1 MKKILFILAGTLV
14 LAGCK
19 SYKNY
24 ERPQSIED
32 TAKEQLFRD
41 VQGTDTM
48 SFGNMPWREVF
59 TDAQLQQL
67 IEKALAQNIDL
78 QKADHNIQKARIGL
92 KVSKLSYLP
101 TLAVAPQ
108 GQIASFDG
116 GKATKTYT
124 LPLSLSWELGSW
136 GSLRNNRKKAGVD
149 TLIAASAKQATQTA
163 IVSAVANLYYTL
175 QMLDE
180 QLRTTKETVV
190 IWKKNVDAME
200 AMQEAGLTTNAAV
213 AQARANFYEL
223 QTTIPTLEHSIR
235 QTENA
240 LCVILNEA
248 PHPIARS
255 AFNADAFPA
264 DFSTGV
270 PLQLLSSRPDVKIAE
285 LQLASAF
292 YNTNIARSAFYPSL
306 TLSGTAGWT
315 NSAGS
320 MVLNPAKFI
329 ANAVGSLVQP
339 LFAQGKLRAQYK
351 IAKIEQE
358 SLTLDFRNTL
368 LSAGQEVSDALSA
381 YQTAIAKAEK
391 RQLEVEQLEQALD
404 KTLFLFS
411 HGNTTSYLETLTAQ
425 QSLLSAQLS
434 LISDKY
440 SKLQAAITLYQA
452 LGGGRD
458 K

>member
-24 ERPQSIED
+24 ERPQNIAD
-32 TAKEQLFRD
+32 IANEQLFRD
-41 VQGTDTM
+41 VQATDTM
-48 SFGNMPWREVF
+48 SFGNRPWREVF

-67 IEKALAQNIDL
+67 IEKALAQNTDL
-78 QKADHNIQKARIGL
+78 QKADHNIKKARIGL

-108 GQIASFDG
+108 GSITSTDG
-116 GKATKTYT
+116 MKAIKTYT

-163 IVSAVANLYYTL
+163 IVSAVANLYYTM

-180 QLRTTKETVV
+180 QLRTTNETVV
-190 IWKKNVDAME
+190 LWKKNVDAME

-306 TLSGTAGWT
+306 TLTGTAGWT

-320 MVLNPAKFI
+320 AIINPAMFL

-351 IAKIEQE
+351 IAKIEEE

-368 LSAGQEVSDALSA
+368 LTAGQEVSDALSS
-381 YQTAIAKAEK
+381 YQTATAKAEK
-391 RQLEVEQLEQALD
+391 RKLEVEQLEQALE

-425 QSLLSAQLS
+425 QSLLSAKLK

-440 SKLQAAITLYQA
+440 DKLQAGISLYQA

>member
-67 IEKALAQNIDL
+67 IEKALAQNTDL

-163 IVSAVANLYYTL
+163 IVSAVANLYYTM

-180 QLRTTKETVV
+180 QLRTTNETVV
-190 IWKKNVDAME
+190 LWKKNVDAME

-351 IAKIEQE
+351 IAKIEEE

-368 LSAGQEVSDALSA
+368 LTAGQEVSDALSA

-391 RQLEVEQLEQALD
+391 RKLEVEQLEQALE

-425 QSLLSAQLS
+425 QSLLSAKLS

-440 SKLQAAITLYQA
+440 DKLQAGISLYQA

>member
-200 AMQEAGLTTNAAV
+200 AMQQAGLTNNAAV

-425 QSLLSAQLS
+425 QSLLSAKLS

-440 SKLQAAITLYQA
+440 DKLQAGISLYQA

>member
-67 IEKALAQNIDL
+67 IEKALAQNTDL

-163 IVSAVANLYYTL
+163 IVSAVANLYYTM

-180 QLRTTKETVV
+180 QLRTTNETVV
-190 IWKKNVDAME
+190 LWKKNVDAME

-351 IAKIEQE
+351 IAKIEEE

-368 LSAGQEVSDALSA
+368 LTAGQEVSDALSS
-381 YQTAIAKAEK
+381 YQTATAKAEK
-391 RQLEVEQLEQALD
+391 RQLEVEQLEQALE

-425 QSLLSAQLS
+425 QSLLSAKLS

-440 SKLQAAITLYQA
+440 DKLQAGISLYQA

>member
-24 ERPQSIED
+24 ERPQTIAD
-32 TAKEQLFRD
+32 TANEQLFRD
-41 VQGTDTM
+41 VQATDTM
-48 SFGNMPWREVF
+48 SFGNRPWREVF

-67 IEKALAQNIDL
+67 IEKALAQNTDL
-78 QKADHNIQKARIGL
+78 QKADHNIKKARIGL

-108 GQIASFDG
+108 GSITSTDG
-116 GKATKTYT
+116 MKAIKTYT

-136 GSLRNNRKKAGVD
+136 SSLRNNRKKAGVD

-163 IVSAVANLYYTL
+163 IVSAVANLYYTM

-180 QLRTTKETVV
+180 QLRTTNETVV
-190 IWKKNVDAME
+190 LWKKNVDAME
-200 AMQEAGLTTNAAV
+200 AMHEAGLTTNAAV

-223 QTTIPTLEHSIR
+223 QTTVPTLEHSIR

-306 TLSGTAGWT
+306 TLTGTAGWT

-320 MVLNPAKFI
+320 AIMNPAVFL

-351 IAKIEQE
+351 IAKIEEE

-368 LSAGQEVSDALSA
+368 LTAGQEVSDALSS
-381 YQTAIAKAEK
+381 YQTATAKAEK
-391 RQLEVEQLEQALD
+391 RKLEVEQLEQALE

-425 QSLLSAQLS
+425 QSLLSAKLK

-440 SKLQAAITLYQA
+440 DKLQAGISLYQA

>member
-32 TAKEQLFRD
+32 TANEQLFRD
-41 VQGTDTM
+41 VQATDTM
-48 SFGNMPWREVF
+48 SFGNRPWREVF

-67 IEKALAQNIDL
+67 IEKALAQNTDL
-78 QKADHNIQKARIGL
+78 QKADHNIKKARIGL

-163 IVSAVANLYYTL
+163 IVSAVANLYYTM

-180 QLRTTKETVV
+180 QLRTTNETVV
-190 IWKKNVDAME
+190 LWKKNVDAME

-285 LQLASAF
+285 LQLSSAF

-315 NSAGS
+315 NSAGL

-368 LSAGQEVSDALSA
+368 LSAGQEVSDALSS
-381 YQTAIAKAEK
+381 YQTATAKAEK
-391 RQLEVEQLEQALD
+391 RKLEVEQLEQALE

-425 QSLLSAQLS
+425 QSLLSAKLS

-440 SKLQAAITLYQA
+440 DKLQAGISLYQA

>member
-24 ERPQSIED
+24 ERPQTIAD
-32 TAKEQLFRD
+32 TANEQLFRD
-41 VQGTDTM
+41 VQATDTM
-48 SFGNMPWREVF
+48 SFGNRPWREVF

-67 IEKALAQNIDL
+67 IEKALAQNTDL
-78 QKADHNIQKARIGL
+78 QKADHNIKKARIGL

-108 GQIASFDG
+108 GSITSTDG
-116 GKATKTYT
+116 MKAIKTYT

-163 IVSAVANLYYTL
+163 IVSAVANLYYTM

-180 QLRTTKETVV
+180 QLRTTNETVV
-190 IWKKNVDAME
+190 LWKKNVDAME

-223 QTTIPTLEHSIR
+223 QTTVPTLEHSIR

-270 PLQLLSSRPDVKIAE
+270 PLQLLSSRPDVKIAD

-306 TLSGTAGWT
+306 TLTGTAGWT

-320 MVLNPAKFI
+320 AIINPAMFL

-351 IAKIEQE
+351 IAKIEEE

-368 LSAGQEVSDALSA
+368 LTAGQEVSDALSS
-381 YQTAIAKAEK
+381 YQTATAKAEK
-391 RQLEVEQLEQALD
+391 RKLEVEQLEQALE

-425 QSLLSAQLS
+425 QSLLSAKLK

-440 SKLQAAITLYQA
+440 DKLQAGISLYQA

>member
-67 IEKALAQNIDL
+67 IEKALAQNMDL

-149 TLIAASAKQATQTA
+149 TLIAAGAKQATQTA
-163 IVSAVANLYYTL
+163 IVSAVANLYYTM

-180 QLRTTKETVV
+180 QLRTTNETVV
-190 IWKKNVDAME
+190 LWKKNVDAME

-391 RQLEVEQLEQALD
+391 RQLEVEQLEQALE

-425 QSLLSAQLS
+425 QSLLSAKLS

-440 SKLQAAITLYQA
+440 DKLQAGISLYQA

>member
-67 IEKALAQNIDL
+67 IEKALAQNTDL

-163 IVSAVANLYYTL
+163 IVSAVANLYYTM

-180 QLRTTKETVV
+180 QLRTTNETVV
-190 IWKKNVDAME
+190 LWKKNVDAME

-391 RQLEVEQLEQALD
+391 RQLEVEQLEQALE

-425 QSLLSAQLS
+425 QSLLSAKLS

-440 SKLQAAITLYQA
+440 DKLQAGISLYQA

>member
-24 ERPQSIED
+24 ERPQNIAD
-32 TAKEQLFRD
+32 TANEQLFRD
-41 VQGTDTM
+41 VQATDTM
-48 SFGNMPWREVF
+48 SFGNRPWREVF

-67 IEKALAQNIDL
+67 IEKALAQNTDL

-163 IVSAVANLYYTL
+163 IVSAVANLYYTM

-180 QLRTTKETVV
+180 QLRTTNETVV
-190 IWKKNVDAME
+190 LWKKNVDAME

-440 SKLQAAITLYQA
+440 DKLQAGISLYQA

>member
-67 IEKALAQNIDL
+67 IEKALAQNTDL

-149 TLIAASAKQATQTA
+149 TLIAAGAKQATQTA
-163 IVSAVANLYYTL
+163 IVSAVANLYYTM

-180 QLRTTKETVV
+180 QLRTTNETVV
-190 IWKKNVDAME
+190 LWKKNVDAME

-351 IAKIEQE
+351 IAKIEEE

-368 LSAGQEVSDALSA
+368 LTAGQEVSDALSA
-381 YQTAIAKAEK
+381 YQTATAKAEK
-391 RQLEVEQLEQALD
+391 RQLEVEQLEQALE

-425 QSLLSAQLS
+425 QSLLSAKLS

-440 SKLQAAITLYQA
+440 DKLQAGISLYQA

>member
-67 IEKALAQNIDL
+67 IEKALAQNTDL

-425 QSLLSAQLS
+425 QSLLSAKLS

-440 SKLQAAITLYQA
+440 DKLQAGISLYQA

>member
-24 ERPQSIED
+24 ERPQNIAD
-32 TAKEQLFRD
+32 TANEQLFRD
-41 VQGTDTM
+41 VQATDTM
-48 SFGNMPWREVF
+48 SFGNRPWREVF

-67 IEKALAQNIDL
+67 IEKALAQNTDL
-78 QKADHNIQKARIGL
+78 QKADHNIKKARIGL

-108 GQIASFDG
+108 GSITSTDG
-116 GKATKTYT
+116 MKAIKTYT

-136 GSLRNNRKKAGVD
+136 SSLRNNRKKAGVD

-163 IVSAVANLYYTL
+163 IVSAVANLYYTM

-180 QLRTTKETVV
+180 QLRTTNETVV
-190 IWKKNVDAME
+190 LWKKNVDAME
-200 AMQEAGLTTNAAV
+200 AMHEAGLTTNAAV

-223 QTTIPTLEHSIR
+223 QTTVPTLEHSIR

-306 TLSGTAGWT
+306 TLTGTAGWT

-320 MVLNPAKFI
+320 AIMNPAVFL

-351 IAKIEQE
+351 IAKIEEE

-368 LSAGQEVSDALSA
+368 LTAGQEVSDALSS
-381 YQTAIAKAEK
+381 YQTATAKAEK
-391 RQLEVEQLEQALD
+391 RKLEVEQLEQALE

-425 QSLLSAQLS
+425 QSLLSAKLK

-440 SKLQAAITLYQA
+440 DKLQAGISLYQA

>member
-67 IEKALAQNIDL
+67 IEKALAQNTDL

-149 TLIAASAKQATQTA
+149 TLIAAGAKQATQTA

-200 AMQEAGLTTNAAV
+200 AMQQAGLTNNAAV

-440 SKLQAAITLYQA
+440 DKLQAGISLYQA

>member
-24 ERPQSIED
+24 ERPQNIAD
-32 TAKEQLFRD
+32 TANEQLFRD
-41 VQGTDTM
+41 VQATDTM

-67 IEKALAQNIDL
+67 IEKALAQNTDL

-190 IWKKNVDAME
+190 IWQKNVNAME
-200 AMQEAGLTTNAAV
+200 AMQQAGLTTNAAV

-351 IAKIEQE
+351 IAKIEEE

-381 YQTAIAKAEK
+381 YQTAITKAEK
-391 RQLEVEQLEQALD
+391 RQLEVEQLEQALE
-404 KTLFLFS
+404 KTQFLFS
-411 HGNTTSYLETLTAQ
+411 HGNTTTYLETLTAQ

-440 SKLQAAITLYQA
+440 DKLQAGISLYQA

>member
-67 IEKALAQNIDL
+67 IEKALAQNTDL

-163 IVSAVANLYYTL
+163 IVSAVANLYYTM

-180 QLRTTKETVV
+180 QLRTTNETVV
-190 IWKKNVDAME
+190 LWKKNVDAME

-223 QTTIPTLEHSIR
+223 QTTVPTLEHSIR

-306 TLSGTAGWT
+306 TLTGTAGWT

-351 IAKIEQE
+351 IAKIEEE

-368 LSAGQEVSDALSA
+368 LTAGQEVSDALSA

-440 SKLQAAITLYQA
+440 DKLQAGISLYQA

>member
-200 AMQEAGLTTNAAV
+200 AMQQAGLTNNAAV

-248 PHPIARS
+248 PHPIARA
-255 AFNADAFPA
+255 AFNADALPA
-264 DFSTGV
+264 SLSAGV
-270 PLQLLSSRPDVKIAE
+270 PMQMLSCRPDVKIAE

-391 RQLEVEQLEQALD
+391 RQLEVEQLEQALE

-440 SKLQAAITLYQA
+440 DKLQAGISLYQA

>member
-24 ERPQSIED
+24 ERPQNIAD
-32 TAKEQLFRD
+32 IANEQLFRD
-41 VQGTDTM
+41 VQATDTM
-48 SFGNMPWREVF
+48 SFGNRPWREVF

-67 IEKALAQNIDL
+67 IEKALAQNTDL
-78 QKADHNIQKARIGL
+78 QKADHNIKKARIGL

-163 IVSAVANLYYTL
+163 IVSAVANLYYTM

-180 QLRTTKETVV
+180 QLRTTNETVV
-190 IWKKNVDAME
+190 LWKKNVDAME

-368 LSAGQEVSDALSA
+368 LSAGQEVSDALSS
-381 YQTAIAKAEK
+381 YQTATAKAEK
-391 RQLEVEQLEQALD
+391 RKLEVEQLEQALE

-425 QSLLSAQLS
+425 QSLLSAKLS

-440 SKLQAAITLYQA
+440 DKLQAGISLYQA

>member
-67 IEKALAQNIDL
+67 IEKALAQNTDL

-108 GQIASFDG
+108 GQISSFDG

-149 TLIAASAKQATQTA
+149 TLIAAGAKQATQTA
-163 IVSAVANLYYTL
+163 IVSAVANLYYTM

-180 QLRTTKETVV
+180 QLRTTNETVV
-190 IWKKNVDAME
+190 LWKKNVDAME

-368 LSAGQEVSDALSA
+368 LSAGQEVSDALSS
-381 YQTAIAKAEK
+381 YQTATAKAEK
-391 RQLEVEQLEQALD
+391 RKLEVEQLEQALE

-425 QSLLSAQLS
+425 QSLLSAKLS

-440 SKLQAAITLYQA
+440 DKLQAGISLYQA

>member
-24 ERPQSIED
+24 ERPQNIAD
-32 TAKEQLFRD
+32 IANEQLFRD
-41 VQGTDTM
+41 VQATDTM
-48 SFGNMPWREVF
+48 SFGNRPWREVF

-67 IEKALAQNIDL
+67 IEKALAQNTDL
-78 QKADHNIQKARIGL
+78 QKADHNIKKARIGL

-108 GQIASFDG
+108 GSITSTDG
-116 GKATKTYT
+116 MKAIKTYT

-163 IVSAVANLYYTL
+163 IVSAVANLYYTI

-180 QLRTTKETVV
+180 QLRTTNETVV
-190 IWKKNVDAME
+190 LWKKNVDAME
-200 AMQEAGLTTNAAV
+200 AMHEAGLTTNAAV

-223 QTTIPTLEHSIR
+223 QTTVPTLEHSIR

-306 TLSGTAGWT
+306 TLTGTAGWT

-320 MVLNPAKFI
+320 AIMNPAVFL

-351 IAKIEQE
+351 IAKIEEE

-368 LSAGQEVSDALSA
+368 LTAGQEVSDALSS
-381 YQTAIAKAEK
+381 YQTATAKAEK
-391 RQLEVEQLEQALD
+391 RKLEVEQLEQALE

-425 QSLLSAQLS
+425 QSLLSAKLK

-440 SKLQAAITLYQA
+440 DKLQAGISLYQA

>member
-24 ERPQSIED
+24 ERPQNIAD
-32 TAKEQLFRD
+32 IANEQLFRD
-41 VQGTDTM
+41 VQATDTM
-48 SFGNMPWREVF
+48 SFGNRPWREVF

-67 IEKALAQNIDL
+67 IEKALAQNTDL
-78 QKADHNIQKARIGL
+78 QKADHNIKKARIGL

-108 GQIASFDG
+108 GSITSTDG
-116 GKATKTYT
+116 MKAIKTYT

-163 IVSAVANLYYTL
+163 IVSAVANLYYTM

-180 QLRTTKETVV
+180 QLRTTNETVV
-190 IWKKNVDAME
+190 LWKKNVDAME

-223 QTTIPTLEHSIR
+223 QTTVPTLEHSIR

-306 TLSGTAGWT
+306 TLTGTAGWT

-320 MVLNPAKFI
+320 AIINPAVFL

-351 IAKIEQE
+351 IAKIEEE

-368 LSAGQEVSDALSA
+368 LTAGQEVSDALSS
-381 YQTAIAKAEK
+381 YQTATAKAEK
-391 RQLEVEQLEQALD
+391 RKLEVEQLEQALE

-425 QSLLSAQLS
+425 QSLLSAKLK

-440 SKLQAAITLYQA
+440 DKLQAGISLYQA

>member
-67 IEKALAQNIDL
+67 IEKALAQNTDL

-163 IVSAVANLYYTL
+163 IVSAVANLYYTM

-180 QLRTTKETVV
+180 QLRTTNETVV
-190 IWKKNVDAME
+190 LWKKNVDAME
-200 AMQEAGLTTNAAV
+200 AMQQAGLTNNAAV

-368 LSAGQEVSDALSA
+368 LSAGQEVSDALSS
-381 YQTAIAKAEK
+381 YQTATAKAEK
-391 RQLEVEQLEQALD
+391 RKLEVEQLEQALE

-425 QSLLSAQLS
+425 QSLLSAKLS

-440 SKLQAAITLYQA
+440 DKLQAGISLYQA

>member
-24 ERPQSIED
+24 ERPQNIAD
-32 TAKEQLFRD
+32 TANEQLFRD
-41 VQGTDTM
+41 VQTTDTM
-48 SFGNMPWREVF
+48 SFGNRPWREVF

-67 IEKALAQNIDL
+67 IEKALAQNTDL
-78 QKADHNIQKARIGL
+78 QKADHNIKKARIGL

-108 GQIASFDG
+108 GSITSTDG
-116 GKATKTYT
+116 MKAIKTYT

-163 IVSAVANLYYTL
+163 IVSAVANLYYTM

-180 QLRTTKETVV
+180 QLRTTNETVV
-190 IWKKNVDAME
+190 LWKKNVDAME

-306 TLSGTAGWT
+306 TLTGTAGWT

-320 MVLNPAKFI
+320 AIMNPAVFL

-351 IAKIEQE
+351 IAKIEEE

-368 LSAGQEVSDALSA
+368 LTAGQEVSDALSS
-381 YQTAIAKAEK
+381 YQTATAKAEK
-391 RQLEVEQLEQALD
+391 RKLEVEQLEQALE

-425 QSLLSAQLS
+425 QSLLSAKLK

-440 SKLQAAITLYQA
+440 DKLQAGISLYQA

>member
-24 ERPQSIED
+24 ERPQNIAD
-32 TAKEQLFRD
+32 TANEQLFRD
-41 VQGTDTM
+41 VQATDTM
-48 SFGNMPWREVF
+48 SFGNRPWREVF

-67 IEKALAQNIDL
+67 IEKALAQNTDL
-78 QKADHNIQKARIGL
+78 QKADHNIKKARIGL

-108 GQIASFDG
+108 GSITSTDG
-116 GKATKTYT
+116 MKAIKTYT

-163 IVSAVANLYYTL
+163 IVSAVANLYYTM

-180 QLRTTKETVV
+180 QLRTTNETVV
-190 IWKKNVDAME
+190 LWKKNVDAME

-292 YNTNIARSAFYPSL
+292 YDTNIARSAFYPSL
-306 TLSGTAGWT
+306 TLTGTAGWT

-320 MVLNPAKFI
+320 AIMNPAVFL

-351 IAKIEQE
+351 IAKIEEE

-368 LSAGQEVSDALSA
+368 LTAGQEVSDALSS
-381 YQTAIAKAEK
+381 YQTATAKAEK
-391 RQLEVEQLEQALD
+391 RKLEVEQLEQALE

-425 QSLLSAQLS
+425 QSLLSAKLK

-440 SKLQAAITLYQA
+440 DKLQAGISLYQA

>member
-24 ERPQSIED
+24 ERPQNIAD
-32 TAKEQLFRD
+32 TANEQLFRD
-41 VQGTDTM
+41 VQATDTM
-48 SFGNMPWREVF
+48 SFGNRPWREVF

-67 IEKALAQNIDL
+67 IEKALAQNTDL
-78 QKADHNIQKARIGL
+78 QKADHNIKKARIGL

-108 GQIASFDG
+108 GSITSTDG
-116 GKATKTYT
+116 MKAIKTYT

-136 GSLRNNRKKAGVD
+136 SSLRNNRKKAGVD

-163 IVSAVANLYYTL
+163 IVSAVANLYYTM

-180 QLRTTKETVV
+180 QLRTTNETVV
-190 IWKKNVDAME
+190 LWKKNVDAME
-200 AMQEAGLTTNAAV
+200 AMHEAGLTTNAAV

-223 QTTIPTLEHSIR
+223 QTTVPTLEHSIR

-306 TLSGTAGWT
+306 TLTGTAGWT

-320 MVLNPAKFI
+320 AIINPAMFL

-351 IAKIEQE
+351 IAKIEEE

-368 LSAGQEVSDALSA
+368 LTAGQEVSDALSS
-381 YQTAIAKAEK
+381 YQTATAKAEK
-391 RQLEVEQLEQALD
+391 RKLEVEQLEQALE

-425 QSLLSAQLS
+425 QSLLSAKLK

-440 SKLQAAITLYQA
+440 DKLQAGISLYQA

>member
-24 ERPQSIED
+24 ERPQNIAD
-32 TAKEQLFRD
+32 TANEQLFRD
-41 VQGTDTM
+41 VQATDTM
-48 SFGNMPWREVF
+48 SFGNRPWREVF

-67 IEKALAQNIDL
+67 IEKALAQNTDL
-78 QKADHNIQKARIGL
+78 QKADHNIKKARIGL

-108 GQIASFDG
+108 GSITSTDG
-116 GKATKTYT
+116 MKAIKTYT

-136 GSLRNNRKKAGVD
+136 SSLRNNRKKAGVD

-163 IVSAVANLYYTL
+163 IVSAVANLYYTM

-180 QLRTTKETVV
+180 QLRTTNETVV
-190 IWKKNVDAME
+190 LWKKNVDAME

-292 YNTNIARSAFYPSL
+292 YDTNIARSAFYPSL
-306 TLSGTAGWT
+306 TLTGAAGWT

-320 MVLNPAKFI
+320 AILNPAVFL

-351 IAKIEQE
+351 IAKIEEE

-368 LSAGQEVSDALSA
+368 LTAGQEVSDALSS
-381 YQTAIAKAEK
+381 YQTATAKAEK
-391 RQLEVEQLEQALD
+391 RKLEVEQLEQALE

-425 QSLLSAQLS
+425 QSLLSAKLK

-440 SKLQAAITLYQA
+440 DKLQAGISLYQA

>member
-67 IEKALAQNIDL
+67 IEKALAQNTDL

-149 TLIAASAKQATQTA
+149 TLIAAGAKQATQTA
-163 IVSAVANLYYTL
+163 IVSAVANLYYTM

-180 QLRTTKETVV
+180 QLRTTNETVV
-190 IWKKNVDAME
+190 LWKKNVDAME
-200 AMQEAGLTTNAAV
+200 AMHEAGLTTNAAV

-440 SKLQAAITLYQA
+440 DKLQAGISLYQA

>member
-24 ERPQSIED
+24 ERPQNIAD
-32 TAKEQLFRD
+32 TANEQLFRD
-41 VQGTDTM
+41 VQATDTM
-48 SFGNMPWREVF
+48 SFGNRPWREVF

-67 IEKALAQNIDL
+67 IEKALAQNTDL
-78 QKADHNIQKARIGL
+78 QKADHNIKKARIGL

-108 GQIASFDG
+108 GSITSTDG
-116 GKATKTYT
+116 MKAIKTYT

-180 QLRTTKETVV
+180 QLRTTNETVV
-190 IWKKNVDAME
+190 LWKKNVDAME

-223 QTTIPTLEHSIR
+223 QTTIPTLEHSMR

-306 TLSGTAGWT
+306 TLTGTAGWT

-320 MVLNPAKFI
+320 AIMNPAVFL

-351 IAKIEQE
+351 IAKIEEE

-368 LSAGQEVSDALSA
+368 LTAGQEVSDALSS
-381 YQTAIAKAEK
+381 YQTATAKAEK
-391 RQLEVEQLEQALD
+391 RKLEVEQLEQALE

-425 QSLLSAQLS
+425 QSLLSAKLS

-440 SKLQAAITLYQA
+440 DKLQAGISLYQA

>member
-67 IEKALAQNIDL
+67 IEKALAQNTDL

-163 IVSAVANLYYTL
+163 IVSAVANLYYTM

-180 QLRTTKETVV
+180 QLRTTNETVV
-190 IWKKNVDAME
+190 LWKKNVDAME

-306 TLSGTAGWT
+306 TLTGTAGWT

-351 IAKIEQE
+351 IAKIEEE

-368 LSAGQEVSDALSA
+368 LTAGQEVSDALSA

-440 SKLQAAITLYQA
+440 DKLQAGISLYQA

>member
-24 ERPQSIED
+24 ERPQNIAD
-32 TAKEQLFRD
+32 TANEQLFRD
-41 VQGTDTM
+41 VQATDTM
-48 SFGNMPWREVF
+48 SFGNRPWREVF

-67 IEKALAQNIDL
+67 IEKALAQNTDL
-78 QKADHNIQKARIGL
+78 QKADHNIKKARIGL

-108 GQIASFDG
+108 GSITSTDG
-116 GKATKTYT
+116 MKAIKTYT

-163 IVSAVANLYYTL
+163 IVSAVANLYYTM

-180 QLRTTKETVV
+180 QLRTTNETVV
-190 IWKKNVDAME
+190 LWKKNVDAME

-223 QTTIPTLEHSIR
+223 QTTVPTLEHSIR

-351 IAKIEQE
+351 IAKIEEE

-368 LSAGQEVSDALSA
+368 LTAGQEVSDALSS
-381 YQTAIAKAEK
+381 YQTATAKAEK
-391 RQLEVEQLEQALD
+391 RKLEVEQLEQALE

-425 QSLLSAQLS
+425 QSLLSAKLK

-440 SKLQAAITLYQA
+440 DKLQAGISLYQA

>member
-24 ERPQSIED
+24 ERPQNIAD
-32 TAKEQLFRD
+32 TANEQLFRD
-41 VQGTDTM
+41 VQATDTM
-48 SFGNMPWREVF
+48 SFGNRPWREVF

-67 IEKALAQNIDL
+67 IEKALAQNTDL
-78 QKADHNIQKARIGL
+78 QKADHNIKKARIGL

-108 GQIASFDG
+108 GSITSTDG
-116 GKATKTYT
+116 MKAIKTYT

-163 IVSAVANLYYTL
+163 IVSAVANLYYTM

-180 QLRTTKETVV
+180 QLRTTNETVV
-190 IWKKNVDAME
+190 LWKKNVDAME

-223 QTTIPTLEHSIR
+223 QTTVPTLEHSIR

-320 MVLNPAKFI
+320 AIMNPAVFL

-351 IAKIEQE
+351 IAKIEEE

-368 LSAGQEVSDALSA
+368 LTAGQEVSDALSS
-381 YQTAIAKAEK
+381 YQTATAKAEK
-391 RQLEVEQLEQALD
+391 RKLEVEQLEQALE

-425 QSLLSAQLS
+425 QSLLSAKLK

-440 SKLQAAITLYQA
+440 DKLQAGISLYQA

>member
-24 ERPQSIED
+24 ERPQTIAD
-32 TAKEQLFRD
+32 TANEQLFRD
-41 VQGTDTM
+41 VQATDTM
-48 SFGNMPWREVF
+48 SFGNRPWREVF

-67 IEKALAQNIDL
+67 IEKALAQNTDL
-78 QKADHNIQKARIGL
+78 QKADHNIKKARIGL

-108 GQIASFDG
+108 GSITSTDG
-116 GKATKTYT
+116 MKAIKTYT

-163 IVSAVANLYYTL
+163 IVSAVANLYYTM

-180 QLRTTKETVV
+180 QLRTTNETVV
-190 IWKKNVDAME
+190 LWKKNVDAME

-223 QTTIPTLEHSIR
+223 QTTVPTLEHSIR

-306 TLSGTAGWT
+306 TLTGTAGWT

-320 MVLNPAKFI
+320 AIINPAMFL

-351 IAKIEQE
+351 IAKIEEE

-368 LSAGQEVSDALSA
+368 LTAGQEVSDALSS
-381 YQTAIAKAEK
+381 YQTATAKAEK
-391 RQLEVEQLEQALD
+391 RKLEVEQLEQALE

-425 QSLLSAQLS
+425 QSLLSAKLK

-440 SKLQAAITLYQA
+440 DKLQAGISLYQA

>member
-149 TLIAASAKQATQTA
+149 TLIAAGAKQATQTA

-200 AMQEAGLTTNAAV
+200 AMQQAGLTNNAAV
-213 AQARANFYEL
+213 AQARANSYEL

-440 SKLQAAITLYQA
+440 DKLQAGISLYQA

>member
-67 IEKALAQNIDL
+67 IEKALAQNTDL

-149 TLIAASAKQATQTA
+149 TLIAAGAKQATQTA

-351 IAKIEQE
+351 IAKIEEE

-368 LSAGQEVSDALSA
+368 LTAGQEVSDALSS
-381 YQTAIAKAEK
+381 YQTATAKAEK
-391 RQLEVEQLEQALD
+391 RKLEVEQLEQALE

-425 QSLLSAQLS
+425 QSLLSAKLS

-440 SKLQAAITLYQA
+440 DKLQAGISLYQA

>member
-24 ERPQSIED
+24 ERPQTIAD
-32 TAKEQLFRD
+32 TANEQLFRD
-41 VQGTDTM
+41 VQATDTM
-48 SFGNMPWREVF
+48 SFGNRPWREVF

-67 IEKALAQNIDL
+67 IEKALAQNTDL
-78 QKADHNIQKARIGL
+78 QKADHNIKKARIGL

-108 GQIASFDG
+108 GSITSTDG
-116 GKATKTYT
+116 MKAIKTYT

-163 IVSAVANLYYTL
+163 IVSAVANLYYTM

-180 QLRTTKETVV
+180 QLRTTNETVV
-190 IWKKNVDAME
+190 LWKKNVDAME

-306 TLSGTAGWT
+306 TLTGTAGWT

-320 MVLNPAKFI
+320 AIINPAMFL

-351 IAKIEQE
+351 IAKIEEE

-368 LSAGQEVSDALSA
+368 LTAGQEVSDALSS
-381 YQTAIAKAEK
+381 YQTATAKAEK
-391 RQLEVEQLEQALD
+391 RKLEVEQLEQALE

-425 QSLLSAQLS
+425 QSLLSAKLK

-440 SKLQAAITLYQA
+440 DKLQAGISLYQA

>member
-67 IEKALAQNIDL
+67 IEKALAQNTDL

-108 GQIASFDG
+108 GSITSTDG
-116 GKATKTYT
+116 MKAIKTYT

-163 IVSAVANLYYTL
+163 IVSAVANLYYTM

-180 QLRTTKETVV
+180 QLRTTNETVV
-190 IWKKNVDAME
+190 LWKKNVDAME

-223 QTTIPTLEHSIR
+223 QTTVPTLEHSIR

-306 TLSGTAGWT
+306 TLTGTAGWT

-320 MVLNPAKFI
+320 AIINPAMFL

-351 IAKIEQE
+351 IAKIEEE

-368 LSAGQEVSDALSA
+368 LTAGQEVSDALSS
-381 YQTAIAKAEK
+381 YQTATAKAEK
-391 RQLEVEQLEQALD
+391 RKLEVEQLEQALE

-425 QSLLSAQLS
+425 QSLLSAKLK

-440 SKLQAAITLYQA
+440 DKLQAGISLYQA

>member
-24 ERPQSIED
+24 ERPQTIAD
-32 TAKEQLFRD
+32 TANEQLFRD
-41 VQGTDTM
+41 VQATDTM
-48 SFGNMPWREVF
+48 SFGNRPWREVF

-67 IEKALAQNIDL
+67 IEKALAQNTDL
-78 QKADHNIQKARIGL
+78 QKADHNIKKARIGL

-108 GQIASFDG
+108 GSITSTDG
-116 GKATKTYT
+116 MKAIKTYT

-163 IVSAVANLYYTL
+163 IVSAVANLYYTM

-180 QLRTTKETVV
+180 QLRTTNETVV
-190 IWKKNVDAME
+190 LWKKNVDAME

-223 QTTIPTLEHSIR
+223 QTTVPTLEHSIR

-351 IAKIEQE
+351 IAKIEEE

-368 LSAGQEVSDALSA
+368 LTAGQEVSDALSS
-381 YQTAIAKAEK
+381 YQTATAKAEK
-391 RQLEVEQLEQALD
+391 RKLEVEQLEQALE

-425 QSLLSAQLS
+425 QSLLSAKLK

-440 SKLQAAITLYQA
+440 DKLQAGISLYQA

>member
-32 TAKEQLFRD
+32 TANEQLFRD
-41 VQGTDTM
+41 VQATDTM
-48 SFGNMPWREVF
+48 SFGNRPWREVF

-67 IEKALAQNIDL
+67 IEKALAQNTDL
-78 QKADHNIQKARIGL
+78 QKADHNIKKARIGL

-163 IVSAVANLYYTL
+163 IVSAVANLYYTM

-180 QLRTTKETVV
+180 QLRTTNETVV
-190 IWKKNVDAME
+190 LWKKNVDAME

-306 TLSGTAGWT
+306 TLSGVAGWT

-320 MVLNPAKFI
+320 IVMNPAKFI

-391 RQLEVEQLEQALD
+391 RKLEVEQLEQALE

-425 QSLLSAQLS
+425 QSLLSAKLS

-440 SKLQAAITLYQA
+440 DKLQAGISLYQA

>member
-32 TAKEQLFRD
+32 TANEQLFRD

-48 SFGNMPWREVF
+48 NFGNMPWREVF

-163 IVSAVANLYYTL
+163 IVSAVANLYYTM

-190 IWKKNVDAME
+190 LWKKNVDAME

-223 QTTIPTLEHSIR
+223 QTTVPTLEHSIR

-270 PLQLLSSRPDVKIAE
+270 PLQLLSCRPDVKIAE

-391 RQLEVEQLEQALD
+391 RQLEVEQLEQALE

-425 QSLLSAQLS
+425 QSLLSAKLS

-440 SKLQAAITLYQA
+440 DKLQAGISLYQA

>member
-67 IEKALAQNIDL
+67 IEKALAQNTDL

-163 IVSAVANLYYTL
+163 IVSAVANLYYTM

-180 QLRTTKETVV
+180 QLRTTNETVV
-190 IWKKNVDAME
+190 LWKKNVDAME

-306 TLSGTAGWT
+306 TLTGTAGWT

-351 IAKIEQE
+351 IAKIEEE

-368 LSAGQEVSDALSA
+368 LTAGQEVSDALSA

-391 RQLEVEQLEQALD
+391 RKLEVEQLEQALE

-425 QSLLSAQLS
+425 QSLLSAKLS

-440 SKLQAAITLYQA
+440 DKLQAGISLYQA